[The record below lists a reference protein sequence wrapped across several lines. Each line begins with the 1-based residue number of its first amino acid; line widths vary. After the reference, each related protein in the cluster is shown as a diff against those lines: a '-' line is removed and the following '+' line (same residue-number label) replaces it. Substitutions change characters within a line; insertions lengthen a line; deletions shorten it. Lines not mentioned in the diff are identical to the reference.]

1 MMQIS
6 KAIASADGL
15 FEDDA
20 ELVRSLVDEWQS
32 KHARNVLRD
41 QYYNS
46 HVPVKDLGV
55 SVSPQMAKKLN
66 PRVDWAAKC
75 VDYWADRTQFEG
87 ITSEDESQEEIL
99 RRIVRQNDVKN
110 LIHKVISSALRHS
123 CAFLTVTA
131 GNTELGE
138 PTTVISGYPATAA
151 TAIWDEAKKRISAGM
166 VVVET
171 AKFNGSQRRE
181 PKLIYVFTDEYVIIL
196 SREIG
201 ISWQAEYVPHSMGRV
216 PMEPIA
222 YHATLERPFGRSR
235 ITRTVMSLVDDAQRE
250 MMNMAAAAAFSAAPQ
265 KYLLGA
271 DKPVAEKIAGSPFE
285 AFIGSIFMVTEGK
298 SGKIPNFGQLPQIT
312 MQPHTEYLRAL
323 AAQFSGSTGVPL
335 QSLGVVT
342 DNPSSA
348 EAIDA
353 SKEDAVVD
361 IKSFTNACKR
371 SIETIAVMALA
382 SENNVSYMDAL
393 GSTGAIA
400 VNFANPAMPSI
411 VSQSDA
417 MIKQISAMPWLAESD
432 IALRELGYT
441 DEQIMQL
448 RSDRRKAQVRAGA
461 NAFLDKN
468 QANAEVAD
476 ADENNE

>member
-1 MMQIS
+1 MLKIS
-6 KAIASADGL
+6 RDLSAAQGL
-15 FEDDA
+15 YDEDR
-20 ELVRSLVDEWQS
+20 ELVAALVTEWAS
-32 KHARNVLRD
+32 KHTRNALRD
-41 QYYNS
+41 SYYNS

-55 SVSPQMAKKLN
+55 SVSPQMARKLN

-87 ITSEDESQEEIL
+87 ITASDEAQEEIL
-99 RRIVRQNDVKN
+99 RKLSSENDLKN
-110 LIHKVISSALRHS
+110 LIHKVVSSALRHS

-131 GNTELGE
+131 GHTEISE
-138 PTTVISGYPATAA
+138 PSTVISGYPATAA
-151 TAIWDEAKKRISAGM
+151 TALWDEAKKRISAGM

-171 AKFNGSQRRE
+171 TKRSGSQTRE
-181 PKLIYVFTDEYVIIL
+181 PKLVYVFTDDNVIIL
-196 SREIG
+196 SRSATNYWE
-201 ISWQAEYVPHSMGRV
+201 AEYVPHSMGRV

-271 DKPVAEKIAGSPFE
+271 DKSVVEKIAGSPFE

-298 SGKIPNFGQLPQIT
+298 IGKTPSFGQLPQIT

-335 QSLGVVT
+335 SSLGVVT

-361 IKSFTNACKR
+361 IKSFINACKR
-371 SIETIAVMALA
+371 SLETISVMALA
-382 SENNVSYMDAL
+382 SENNISYMDAL
-393 GSTGAIA
+393 RSAGVIA
-400 VNFANPAMPSI
+400 VNFGNPAMPSI

-417 MIKQISAMPWLAESD
+417 MIKQVSAMPWLAESD

-476 ADENNE
+476 ADDNNE